1 MSSPHSTR
9 MFGCFAGACTIAGPL
24 EANTRFSAKSVSRI
38 SLTVRPPLTPR
49 RPSLRR
55 RPSPCLWTTYPRWPH
70 GGHRVRCLVERI
82 AGPALMTKVDPR
94 AAPHGEESSR
104 VDVNGPSAFGRTS
117 GQGTHWPDP
126 LAPRGL
132 FVDADVSGRC
142 A

>member
-1 MSSPHSTR
+1 MEDTG
-9 MFGCFAGACTIAGPL
+9 F
-24 EANTRFSAKSVSRI
+24 VD
-38 SLTVRPPLTPR
+38 
-49 RPSLRR
+49 
-55 RPSPCLWTTYPRWPH
+55 
-70 GGHRVRCLVERI
+70 LVERI

-126 LAPRGL
+126 LGHRGL
-132 FVDADVSGRC
+132 LVDADVSGRC